1 MGGKPVAGATGGRSP
16 RVLAL
21 VGGCL
26 LVAGCHTMVPVVG
39 SAPLLGTRVSLVVND
54 AGRVALGEA
63 VGPEVA
69 ELEGRLV
76 DRDSTRLVLSVSM
89 VRLLRG
95 GVQVWSGERVTVRRE
110 HVSTVRERHLS
121 KSRSAVLAGVASA
134 ALAVIIRQGIRG
146 GGVLDPTVSRP
157 DSAQSTRIPR
167 P

>member
-1 MGGKPVAGATGGRSP
+1 MGGKPVRGARG
-16 RVLAL
+16 LALRALPL

-26 LVAGCHTMVPVVG
+26 LLTGCYSMVPVVSDAPPLG
-39 SAPLLGTRVSLVVND
+39 SRVALQMTD

-76 DRDSTRLVLSVSM
+76 DRDSAQLVLSMSM

-95 GVQVWSGERVTVRRE
+95 GVQVWSGERVTVRRT
-110 HVSTVRERHLS
+110 HVSAVRERHFS
-121 KSRSAVLAGVASA
+121 KSKSAILAGAASA
-134 ALAVIIRQGIRG
+134 ALAVVIRQGIRG
-146 GGVLDPTVSRP
+146 GGTIDPTVSRP
-157 DSAQSTRIPR
+157 DTAQSTRIPW

>member
-1 MGGKPVAGATGGRSP
+1 MDGKPVAAARGVTARAAA
-16 RVLAL
+16 LA
-21 VGGCL
+21 VGCL
-26 LVAGCHTMVPVVG
+26 LATGCYTMIPVAGT
-39 SAPLLGTRVSLVVND
+39 APPLGARVALLVND
-54 AGRVALGEA
+54 AGRVALGGT

>member
-1 MGGKPVAGATGGRSP
+1 MGGKPARGVRGLTP
-16 RVLAL
+16 RAL
-21 VGGCL
+21 PLVSGCL
-26 LVAGCHTMVPVVG
+26 LLTGCYSMVPVVG
-39 SAPLLGTRVSLVVND
+39 NAPPLGSRVALQVND

-76 DRDSTRLVLSVSM
+76 DRDSARLVLSMSM

-110 HVSTVRERHLS
+110 HVSAVRERHFS
-121 KSRSAVLAGVASA
+121 KSKSAILAGAASA
-134 ALAVIIRQGIRG
+134 ALAVIIRQGILG
-146 GGVLDPTVSRP
+146 GGTIDPTVSRP
-157 DSAQSTRIPR
+157 DTAQSTRIPW